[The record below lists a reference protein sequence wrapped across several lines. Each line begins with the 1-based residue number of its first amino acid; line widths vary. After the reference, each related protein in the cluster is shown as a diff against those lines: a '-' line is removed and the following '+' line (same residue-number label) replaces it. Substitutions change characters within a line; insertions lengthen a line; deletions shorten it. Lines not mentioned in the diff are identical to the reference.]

1 MEDDDVKLEEE
12 INIELSRI
20 SVTSLEVDDLNTDLS
35 AEAWSDGETTSD
47 ELPESVLYCLNVVK
61 NRSQNA
67 ENLILQDLEDEE
79 TTSDI
84 YRVVSSQASEYLAE
98 LASEYNED
106 PDALKK
112 RILSEIENEE
122 LQTRATSD
130 SDSQPINEDITCRVV
145 ADERSVTDNGD
156 MTISFTY
163 HEVEERCRQE
173 FELWEERQKELEDQ
187 KRKQLKAER
196 ELEEKQNEEEKKR
209 RQLYLEEFEA
219 ERMKLEMLHKQQ
231 QAMMEDELLKE
242 KEVWREKFRQH
253 EELIKRLQLQIEE
266 EKRTFEEQKAKERQH
281 LAEQWNKAAV
291 KIQARFRA
299 FIVYRKYA
307 PILKEWKAEIKR
319 KKELQ
324 QKMEREKREKEEK
337 MRRRMQERK
346 QKEEELRKRQEEI
359 ERQAHMEQ
367 VRRREEYEKKKESL
381 MLEREKSLQLEGP
394 RGQQGAK
401 QKEKIAINA
410 VAENRDKDTQIT
422 KEEKE
427 RENIK
432 DQREQEKEQKKQIL
446 EIREEEEKQ
455 EEKHVG
461 KIQEANNSEN
471 TKDGKQTSPNSE
483 KKEESHDKSNE
494 NEDGYV
500 MTHTGKS
507 SLQTMDLDKNTNT
520 NILDREA
527 VVLVANDAI
536 SNKENSKHNSQWN
549 LEAQPDNRNSEH
561 KVQSCKFETIKTAEV
576 VMKKIQEEVAEDW
589 DKSETVIKYF
599 ERPLTLPDN
608 VEKKRLTWMTMC
620 KPWSKIYRENQ
631 RKKVVKRSRPR
642 KPSDSKMP
650 PLSVEMIIQCGP
662 WNALQQVT
670 TLTLQDLPGCSLSTL
685 SECSS
690 LQLLTLRRCGLT
702 ALEGLSNC
710 KGLKYID
717 VEENNI
723 QTINCENLENLCIL
737 ILNKNQLASLHG
749 LDGCSDL
756 RNLELSCN
764 KITRIGGLE
773 SLKYLQQLIVD
784 HNQLIST
791 KGLCDVP
798 TLMHIDCSF
807 NHLTQLEGI
816 ENCGLLQILK
826 LQGNNLSE
834 LPTLENHVLLRE
846 LYLDDNSIST
856 METFSLYWLPL
867 LQILSLSQNSLT
879 QLAPLFS
886 CVSLEKLNISN
897 NCLSDLE
904 SVIIWFSGCQK
915 LSELSL
921 NGNPVLQEKN
931 WRSSLLK
938 ILPILQLL
946 NGENLNS
953 PEKLST
959 ERIKESEP
967 GSFLKFCQAQIEEID
982 LIKKKTIEQ
991 GNASSLD
998 AAQSQCWYFKELMKL
1013 SNEHRYA
1020 HEYGDLNIADRDEP
1034 EAQQDHL
1041 KQTATDRL
1049 QQNNLFIAGAKENK
1063 QGLLN
1068 PSERWITTGHI
1079 QPMCINSSVPVPQKK
1094 SNQEHKIKKKSTEC
1108 YISHKGESKDNSKI
1122 STPTTRNTL
1131 RETVIAS
1138 NEGENLQHV
1147 EYSVENLAATLIQSC
1162 WRGYIIRRD
1171 IHFCARLHT
1180 AASEIQC
1187 AWRKYLARRNAVC
1200 CKKES
1205 HELTDAIEQKHKAA
1219 ALIQAFW
1226 KGFLLRKKLA
1236 SALAAVK
1243 SDEVEDDYEEVNV
1256 DDFTFDEAALER
1268 EWLALDSTRFP
1279 SKTLLLTN
1287 QLHWPKYARPF
1298 SSDHNSFN
1306 LPWPPHEAWQ
1316 CDERPHSLSSENTPF
1331 STRFEKR
1338 AMSRLSD
1345 LQPKKKLSFKSEKEE
1360 KISEEWGF
1368 KDTAT
1373 AQLMLKR
1380 AHKMK
1385 SKKSSTKN
1393 LDPAVRLALFRNNE
1407 NKHPPVK
1414 PPRKRQP
1421 AKETA
1426 SSYFEGREEDFV
1438 HLDTTSAEKL
1448 QRSKELT
1455 YQWLHTQVGDY
1466 EATDLRNVK
1475 CNRFLPDLDP
1485 DILNGGRVQLVASPV
1500 SREDTDLDLIS
1511 MISGSALTQNREK
1524 NNQPHRHSAGSSTK
1538 DISASERTH
1547 LGPFRKERISFR
1559 DHPVRLSGGW
1569 GSGKKKAKSLMN

>member
-1 MEDDDVKLEEE
+1 MEDDDDDDVKLEEE
-12 INIELSRI
+12 INIELNRI
-20 SVTSLEVDDLNTDLS
+20 SVTSLEADDLNTDLS

-47 ELPESVLYCLNVVK
+47 ELPESVLYCLNFVK

-67 ENLILQDLEDEE
+67 ENFILQDLEDEK
-79 TTSDI
+79 TTSDL
-84 YRVVSSQASEYLAE
+84 YRVISSPASEYLAE

-122 LQTRATSD
+122 LQTSATSD
-130 SDSQPINEDITCRVV
+130 SNSQPINEDITCSVV
-145 ADERSVTDNGD
+145 ADVHSVTDNGG

-187 KRKQLKAER
+187 KRKKLKAER
-196 ELEEKQNEEEKKR
+196 EIEEKQNEEEKKR

-219 ERMKLEMLHKQQ
+219 ERMKLEVLHKQQ

-266 EKRTFEEQKAKERQH
+266 EKRAFEEQKAKERQH
-281 LAEQWNKAAV
+281 LAEQWNTAAV

-324 QKMEREKREKEEK
+324 QKMEREKREK
-337 MRRRMQERK
+337 MRRWMQEKK
-346 QKEEELRKRQEEI
+346 QKEEEVRKRQEEI
-359 ERQAHMEQ
+359 ERQAHVEQ
-367 VRRREEYEKKKESL
+367 VRRREEYEKKKVIL
-381 MLEREKSLQLEGP
+381 RLEREKNLQLEGP
-394 RGQQGAK
+394 REQQGAK

-410 VAENRDKDTQIT
+410 VAENRDKDTKNT
-422 KEEKE
+422 KKEKE

-432 DQREQEKEQKKQIL
+432 DIREQEKEQKKQIL
-446 EIREEEEKQ
+446 EIKEEEEKP
-455 EEKHVG
+455 EKKHVVG
-461 KIQEANNSEN
+461 KVQEANNSEN
-471 TKDGKQTSPNSE
+471 PKDRKQTPPNSE
-483 KKEESHDKSNE
+483 EKEESCEKNNE

-507 SLQTMDLDKNTNT
+507 SLLTIELDKNTNM
-520 NILDREA
+520 LDREA
-527 VVLVANDAI
+527 IVLVANDAI
-536 SNKENSKHNSQWN
+536 ANKKNSMHNSQWN
-549 LEAQPDNRNSEH
+549 LEAQPDNWNSEH
-561 KVQSCKFETIKTAEV
+561 KMQSCKFETIKTAEV
-576 VMKKIQEEVAEDW
+576 VMKEIQEEVAEYW
-589 DKSETVIKYF
+589 DKSESVIKYF
-599 ERPLTLPDN
+599 ERPLTLPDD
-608 VEKKRLTWMTMC
+608 VEKKRLTWMTTC

-631 RKKVVKRSRPR
+631 RKKVIKRSRPR
-642 KPSDSKMP
+642 KTSASKMP
-650 PLSVEMIIQCGP
+650 PLSIEMIIQSDP
-662 WNALQQVT
+662 WKALQQVT
-670 TLTLQDLPGCSLSTL
+670 TLILQDLSGCSLSTL
-685 SECSS
+685 SECSN

-723 QTINCENLENLCIL
+723 QTISCENLENLCIL
-737 ILNKNQLASLHG
+737 ILNKNQLASLQG

-756 RNLELSCN
+756 RKLELSCN

-773 SLKYLQQLIVD
+773 SLKNLQQLIVD

-791 KGLCDVP
+791 KGLCDLP
-798 TLMHIDCSF
+798 TLMHVDCSF

-856 METFSLYWLPL
+856 METFSFYWLPL

-886 CVSLEKLNISN
+886 CISLEKLNISN

-904 SVIIWFSGCQK
+904 SVLTWFSGCHK
-915 LSELSL
+915 LTELSL
-921 NGNPVLQEKN
+921 SGNPVLQEKN
-931 WRSSLLK
+931 WRCSLLK
-938 ILPILQLL
+938 ILPSLQFL

-953 PEKLST
+953 LAKLST
-959 ERIKESEP
+959 ERIKESKP

-982 LIKKKTIEQ
+982 LIKKKTTEQ
-991 GNASSLD
+991 GNASSLN

-1013 SNEHRYA
+1013 SNEHRCA

-1049 QQNNLFIAGAKENK
+1049 QQNNLFITGAKENK

-1079 QPMCINSSVPVPQKK
+1079 RPMFINSSIPVPQKK
-1094 SNQEHKIKKKSTEC
+1094 SNQEYKIKKKSTEC
-1108 YISHKGESKDNSKI
+1108 CISHKGEHKDNSKI
-1122 STPTTRNTL
+1122 STPTTRNAF

-1138 NEGENLQHV
+1138 NEGENLQYV
-1147 EYSVENLAATLIQSC
+1147 ENSVENLAATLIQSY

-1171 IHFCARLHT
+1171 INFCARLHT
-1180 AASEIQC
+1180 AATEIQC
-1187 AWRKYLARRNAVC
+1187 AWRKYRARSNCVF
-1200 CKKES
+1200 CKKENNQ
-1205 HELTDAIEQKHKAA
+1205 LTDAIEQKHKAA

-1256 DDFTFDEAALER
+1256 DDFTFDE
-1268 EWLALDSTRFP
+1268 
-1279 SKTLLLTN
+1279 
-1287 QLHWPKYARPF
+1287 YARPL

-1316 CDERPHSLSSENTPF
+1316 CDERPHSLSSENTQL
-1331 STRFEKR
+1331 STRSGQR
-1338 AMSRLSD
+1338 AMSHLSD
-1345 LQPKKKLSFKSEKEE
+1345 LQPKKKLFFKSEKEE

-1368 KDTAT
+1368 KDIAT

-1385 SKKSSTKN
+1385 SKKSSHKN

-1426 SSYFEGREEDFV
+1426 SSYFEGREEDIV

-1448 QRSKELT
+1448 QRSKELA

-1466 EATDLRNVK
+1466 EATSLSNVK

-1524 NNQPHRHSAGSSTK
+1524 NNQPHRHSARSSTK
-1538 DISASERTH
+1538 DISDSEM
-1547 LGPFRKERISFR
+1547 GPFRKERISFR
-1559 DHPVRLSGGW
+1559 DHPVQLSGGW
-1569 GSGKKKAKSLMN
+1569 GSGKKKAKPLKN

>member
-106 PDALKK
+106 PDTLKK

-130 SDSQPINEDITCRVV
+130 SNSQPISEDITCRVV
-145 ADERSVTDNGD
+145 ADERSVTGNGD

-196 ELEEKQNEEEKKR
+196 EIKEKQSEEEKKR

-266 EKRTFEEQKAKERQH
+266 EKRAFEEQKAKERQH

-299 FIVYRKYA
+299 FIIYRKYA

-367 VRRREEYEKKKESL
+367 VKRREEYEKKKVSL
-381 MLEREKSLQLEGP
+381 RLEREKSLQLEGP

-410 VAENRDKDTQIT
+410 VAENRDKDMKIT

-432 DQREQEKEQKKQIL
+432 DLREQEKEQKKPIL

-455 EEKHVG
+455 EEKDVG

-471 TKDGKQTSPNSE
+471 TKDRKQTPPSSE

-507 SLQTMDLDKNTNT
+507 SLQTMDLDKNTNR

-527 VVLVANDAI
+527 IVLVANDTI

-589 DKSETVIKYF
+589 DKSESGIRYF
-599 ERPLTLPDN
+599 ERPLMLPDN

-650 PLSVEMIIQCGP
+650 PLSVEIIIQCGP

-737 ILNKNQLASLHG
+737 ILNKNQLASIHG

-773 SLKYLQQLIVD
+773 SLKNLQQLIVD

-798 TLMHIDCSF
+798 TLIHIDCSF

-856 METFSLYWLPL
+856 IETFSFYWLPL

-879 QLAPLFS
+879 QLVPLFS
-886 CVSLEKLNISN
+886 YVSLEKLNISN

-931 WRSSLLK
+931 WR
-938 ILPILQLL
+938 
-946 NGENLNS
+946 
-953 PEKLST
+953 
-959 ERIKESEP
+959 
-967 GSFLKFCQAQIEEID
+967 
-982 LIKKKTIEQ
+982 
-991 GNASSLD
+991 NASSLD

-1041 KQTATDRL
+1041 KQTATDSL

-1094 SNQEHKIKKKSTEC
+1094 SNQEHKIKKKSIEC

-1122 STPTTRNTL
+1122 STPTTRNTF
-1131 RETVIAS
+1131 RETIIAS
-1138 NEGENLQHV
+1138 NEGENLQHA
-1147 EYSVENLAATLIQSC
+1147 EYSVENLAATLIQSY

-1171 IHFCARLHT
+1171 INFCARLHT

-1205 HELTDAIEQKHKAA
+1205 NELTVAIEQKHKAA

-1236 SALAAVK
+1236 SALAAIK

-1287 QLHWPKYARPF
+1287 QLHWPKYARPL

-1306 LPWPPHEAWQ
+1306 LTWPPHEAWQ

-1331 STRFEKR
+1331 STRLEKR

-1345 LQPKKKLSFKSEKEE
+1345 LQPKKKFSFKSEKEE

-1368 KDTAT
+1368 KDIAT

-1414 PPRKRQP
+1414 PSRKRQP

-1455 YQWLHTQVGDY
+1455 YRWLHTQVGDC
-1466 EATDLRNVK
+1466 EATGLRNIK

-1524 NNQPHRHSAGSSTK
+1524 NNQPRRNSAGCSTK

-1547 LGPFRKERISFR
+1547 VGPFRKERISFR
-1559 DHPVRLSGGW
+1559 DHPVQLSGGW
-1569 GSGKKKAKSLMN
+1569 GSGKKKAKSLKN

>member
-1 MEDDDVKLEEE
+1 RFKSLAY
-12 INIELSRI
+12 LYFI
-20 SVTSLEVDDLNTDLS
+20 SVTKTPH
-35 AEAWSDGETTSD
+35 

-61 NRSQNA
+61 NRSQNLHPISFHHV
-67 ENLILQDLEDEE
+67 NVFGFIQ
-79 TTSDI
+79 
-84 YRVVSSQASEYLAE
+84 
-98 LASEYNED
+98 
-106 PDALKK
+106 
-112 RILSEIENEE
+112 ILSEIENEE
-122 LQTRATSD
+122 LQSRATSD
-130 SDSQPINEDITCRVV
+130 SNSQPINEDITCRVV
-145 ADERSVTDNGD
+145 ADD
-156 MTISFTY
+156 FTY

-187 KRKQLKAER
+187 KRKKLKAER
-196 ELEEKQNEEEKKR
+196 EIEEKQNEEEKKR

-266 EKRTFEEQKAKERQH
+266 EKRAFEEQKAKEREH

-307 PILKEWKAEIKR
+307 PILKEWKVEIKR

-346 QKEEELRKRQEEI
+346 LKEEESRKRQEEI

-367 VRRREEYEKKKESL
+367 VRRREEYEKKKENL
-381 MLEREKSLQLEGP
+381 RLEREKSLQLEGP

-410 VAENRDKDTQIT
+410 VAENRDKDTKIT
-422 KEEKE
+422 KEERE

-432 DQREQEKEQKKQIL
+432 DLREQEKEQKKQIL

-471 TKDGKQTSPNSE
+471 TKDRKQTPPSSE

-500 MTHTGKS
+500 MTLTGKS

-527 VVLVANDAI
+527 IVLVANDAI
-536 SNKENSKHNSQWN
+536 SNKENSMHNSQWN
-549 LEAQPDNRNSEH
+549 LEAQPNNRNSVH
-561 KVQSCKFETIKTAEV
+561 KVQSCKFETVKTAEV
-576 VMKKIQEEVAEDW
+576 VMKKIQEEVA
-589 DKSETVIKYF
+589 DKSESVIKYF

-642 KPSDSKMP
+642 KTSDSKMP

-670 TLTLQDLPGCSLSTL
+670 TLTRQDLPGCSLSTL

-749 LDGCSDL
+749 LDGCNDL

-764 KITRIGGLE
+764 KVTRIGKKILKMMHFIHLTSVLCPAVGTGSCWKVEKLKYEFSFSGGLE
-773 SLKYLQQLIVD
+773 SLKNLQQLIVD

-856 METFSLYWLPL
+856 METFSFYWLPL

-931 WRSSLLK
+931 WRCSLLK
-938 ILPILQLL
+938 ILPSLQFL
-946 NGENLNS
+946 NAENLNS
-953 PEKLST
+953 PAKLST
-959 ERIKESEP
+959 ERIKESKP
-967 GSFLKFCQAQIEEID
+967 GSFLKFCQAQIEEIN
-982 LIKKKTIEQ
+982 LNFIV
-991 GNASSLD
+991 NASSLD

-1068 PSERWITTGHI
+1068 PSERWITTSHI
-1079 QPMCINSSVPVPQKK
+1079 QPMFINSSVPVPQKK

-1108 YISHKGESKDNSKI
+1108 CISHKGESKDNRKI

-1147 EYSVENLAATLIQSC
+1147 ENSVENLAATLIQSY
-1162 WRGYIIRRD
+1162 WRGYIIHRD
-1171 IHFCARLHT
+1171 IHFCARLHM
-1180 AASEIQC
+1180 AATEIQC
-1187 AWRKYLARRNAVC
+1187 AWRKYLARRNAVY

-1205 HELTDAIEQKHKAA
+1205 NELTDAIEQKHKAA

-1287 QLHWPKYARPF
+1287 QLHWPK
-1298 SSDHNSFN
+1298 DI
-1306 LPWPPHEAWQ
+1306 
-1316 CDERPHSLSSENTPF
+1316 
-1331 STRFEKR
+1331 
-1338 AMSRLSD
+1338 
-1345 LQPKKKLSFKSEKEE
+1345 
-1360 KISEEWGF
+1360 KISPSLRGF
-1368 KDTAT
+1368 KDIAT

-1385 SKKSSTKN
+1385 SKKSSNKN
-1393 LDPAVRLALFRNNE
+1393 LGKSTWKMRISF
-1407 NKHPPVK
+1407 
-1414 PPRKRQP
+1414 
-1421 AKETA
+1421 
-1426 SSYFEGREEDFV
+1426 SSPGREEDFV
-1438 HLDTTSAEKL
+1438 HLDTSSAEKL

-1466 EATDLRNVK
+1466 EATGLRNVK

-1524 NNQPHRHSAGSSTK
+1524 NNQPHRHSAGSSSK
-1538 DISASERTH
+1538 
-1547 LGPFRKERISFR
+1547 LWF
-1559 DHPVRLSGGW
+1559 LSIFTL
-1569 GSGKKKAKSLMN
+1569 K

>member
-106 PDALKK
+106 PDTLKK

-130 SDSQPINEDITCRVV
+130 SNSQRISEDITCRVV

-187 KRKQLKAER
+187 KRKQLKSER
-196 ELEEKQNEEEKKR
+196 EIKEKQSEEEKKR

-266 EKRTFEEQKAKERQH
+266 EKRAFEEQKAKERQH

-299 FIVYRKYA
+299 FIISRKYA

-367 VRRREEYEKKKESL
+367 VRRREEYEKKKVSL
-381 MLEREKSLQLEGP
+381 RLEREKSLQLEGP

-410 VAENRDKDTQIT
+410 VAENRDKDMKIT

-432 DQREQEKEQKKQIL
+432 DLREQEKEQKKPIL

-455 EEKHVG
+455 EEKDVG

-471 TKDGKQTSPNSE
+471 TKDRKQTPPSSE

-494 NEDGYV
+494 NEDEYV

-507 SLQTMDLDKNTNT
+507 SLQTMDLDKNTNR

-527 VVLVANDAI
+527 IVLVANDTI

-589 DKSETVIKYF
+589 DKSESGIRYF
-599 ERPLTLPDN
+599 ERPLMLPDN

-620 KPWSKIYRENQ
+620 KPWSKMYRENQ

-690 LQLLTLRRCGLT
+690 LQLLTLRRCELT

-737 ILNKNQLASLHG
+737 ILNKNQLASIHG

-773 SLKYLQQLIVD
+773 SLKNLQQLIVD

-798 TLMHIDCSF
+798 TLIYIDCSF

-856 METFSLYWLPL
+856 IETFSFYWLPL

-886 CVSLEKLNISN
+886 YVSLEKLNISN

-931 WRSSLLK
+931 WR
-938 ILPILQLL
+938 
-946 NGENLNS
+946 
-953 PEKLST
+953 
-959 ERIKESEP
+959 
-967 GSFLKFCQAQIEEID
+967 
-982 LIKKKTIEQ
+982 
-991 GNASSLD
+991 NASSLD

-1041 KQTATDRL
+1041 KQTATDSL

-1079 QPMCINSSVPVPQKK
+1079 QPMCINSSIPVPQKK
-1094 SNQEHKIKKKSTEC
+1094 SNQEHKIKKKSIEC

-1122 STPTTRNTL
+1122 STPTTRNTF
-1131 RETVIAS
+1131 RETIIAS

-1147 EYSVENLAATLIQSC
+1147 EYSVENLAATLIQSY

-1171 IHFCARLHT
+1171 INFCARLHM

-1205 HELTDAIEQKHKAA
+1205 SELTDAIEQKHKAA

-1236 SALAAVK
+1236 SALAAIK

-1256 DDFTFDEAALER
+1256 DNFTFDEAALER

-1287 QLHWPKYARPF
+1287 QLHWPKYARPL

-1306 LPWPPHEAWQ
+1306 LTWPPHEAWQ

-1331 STRFEKR
+1331 STRLEKR

-1345 LQPKKKLSFKSEKEE
+1345 LQPKKKFSFKSEKEE

-1368 KDTAT
+1368 KDIAT

-1414 PPRKRQP
+1414 PSRKRQP

-1448 QRSKELT
+1448 QRSKELK
-1455 YQWLHTQVGDY
+1455 YQWLHTQVGDC
-1466 EATDLRNVK
+1466 EATGLRNIK

-1524 NNQPHRHSAGSSTK
+1524 NNQPRRNSAGSSTK

-1547 LGPFRKERISFR
+1547 VGPFRKERISFR
-1559 DHPVRLSGGW
+1559 DHPVQLSGGW
-1569 GSGKKKAKSLMN
+1569 GSGKKMAKSLKN

>member
-1 MEDDDVKLEEE
+1 MYSILFFLFAVTILLWKAMEDDDVKLEEE

-35 AEAWSDGETTSD
+35 TSD

-79 TTSDI
+79 TTSK
-84 YRVVSSQASEYLAE
+84 L
-98 LASEYNED
+98 
-106 PDALKK
+106 
-112 RILSEIENEE
+112 
-122 LQTRATSD
+122 RATSD
-130 SDSQPINEDITCRVV
+130 N
-145 ADERSVTDNGD
+145 NGD
-156 MTISFTY
+156 MAISFTY

-187 KRKQLKAER
+187 KRKKLKAER
-196 ELEEKQNEEEKKR
+196 EIEEKQNEEEKKR

-219 ERMKLEMLHKQQ
+219 ERMKLEMFHKQQ

-266 EKRTFEEQKAKERQH
+266 EKRAFEEQKAKEREH

-307 PILKEWKAEIKR
+307 PILKEWK
-319 KKELQ
+319 
-324 QKMEREKREKEEK
+324 EEK

-346 QKEEELRKRQEEI
+346 QKEEESRKRQEEI

-367 VRRREEYEKKKESL
+367 VRRREEYEKKKENL
-381 MLEREKSLQLEGP
+381 RLEREKSLQLEGP

-401 QKEKIAINA
+401 RKEKIAINA
-410 VAENRDKDTQIT
+410 VAENRDKDTKIT
-422 KEEKE
+422 KEERE

-432 DQREQEKEQKKQIL
+432 GLREQEKEQKKQIL

-455 EEKHVG
+455 EEKH
-461 KIQEANNSEN
+461 ICLLYLSNNSEN
-471 TKDGKQTSPNSE
+471 TKDRKQTPPSSE
-483 KKEESHDKSNE
+483 KKEESHDKSKE

-507 SLQTMDLDKNTNT
+507 SLQTK
-520 NILDREA
+520 DREA
-527 VVLVANDAI
+527 IVLVANDAI
-536 SNKENSKHNSQWN
+536 SNKENSMHNSQWN
-549 LEAQPDNRNSEH
+549 LEVQPDNRN
-561 KVQSCKFETIKTAEV
+561 IKTAEV

-589 DKSETVIKYF
+589 DKSESVIKYF

-642 KPSDSKMP
+642 KTSESKMP

-749 LDGCSDL
+749 LDGCRDL

-764 KITRIGGLE
+764 KVTRIGGLE
-773 SLKYLQQLIVD
+773 SLKNLQQLIVD

-856 METFSLYWLPL
+856 METFSFYWLPL
-867 LQILSLSQNSLT
+867 LHILSLSQNSLT

-904 SVIIWFSGCQK
+904 SVIIWFSGCEK

-931 WRSSLLK
+931 WRCSLLK
-938 ILPILQLL
+938 ILPSLQFL

-953 PEKLST
+953 PAKLST
-959 ERIKESEP
+959 ERIKESKP
-967 GSFLKFCQAQIEEID
+967 GSFLKFCQAQIEEIN

-991 GNASSLD
+991 GNASFLD

-1068 PSERWITTGHI
+1068 PSERWITTSHI
-1079 QPMCINSSVPVPQKK
+1079 QPMFINSSVPVPQKK
-1094 SNQEHKIKKKSTEC
+1094 VIKKRLYSYC
-1108 YISHKGESKDNSKI
+1108 RAFSCI
-1122 STPTTRNTL
+1122 
-1131 RETVIAS
+1131 
-1138 NEGENLQHV
+1138 NLSFFGVH
-1147 EYSVENLAATLIQSC
+1147 SLAATLIQSY
-1162 WRGYIIRRD
+1162 WRGYIIHRD
-1171 IHFCARLHT
+1171 IHFCARLHM
-1180 AASEIQC
+1180 AATEIQC
-1187 AWRKYLARRNAVC
+1187 AWRKYLARRNAVYC
-1200 CKKES
+1200 TKES
-1205 HELTDAIEQKHKAA
+1205 NELTDAIEQKHKAA

-1287 QLHWPKYARPF
+1287 QLHWPKVTCHGNFLVF
-1298 SSDHNSFN
+1298 SLCSF
-1306 LPWPPHEAWQ
+1306 LE
-1316 CDERPHSLSSENTPF
+1316 DI
-1331 STRFEKR
+1331 
-1338 AMSRLSD
+1338 
-1345 LQPKKKLSFKSEKEE
+1345 
-1360 KISEEWGF
+1360 KISPSLRGF
-1368 KDTAT
+1368 KDIAT

-1385 SKKSSTKN
+1385 SKKSSNKN
-1393 LDPAVRLALFRNNE
+1393 LGKSTVLLQYMLHKNMY
-1407 NKHPPVK
+1407 KML
-1414 PPRKRQP
+1414 
-1421 AKETA
+1421 ETWKMRISF
-1426 SSYFEGREEDFV
+1426 SSPGREEDFV

-1466 EATDLRNVK
+1466 EATSLRNVK

-1524 NNQPHRHSAGSSTK
+1524 NNQPHRHSAGSSSK
-1538 DISASERTH
+1538 
-1547 LGPFRKERISFR
+1547 LWF
-1559 DHPVRLSGGW
+1559 LSIFTL
-1569 GSGKKKAKSLMN
+1569 K

>member
-20 SVTSLEVDDLNTDLS
+20 SVTSLEADDLSTDIS

-47 ELPESVLYCLNVVK
+47 ELPESVLYCLNFVK

-84 YRVVSSQASEYLAE
+84 YRVISSQASEYLVE

-106 PDALKK
+106 PDALKE

-122 LQTRATSD
+122 LQTSATLD
-130 SDSQPINEDITCRVV
+130 SNSQPINKDTTCSVV
-145 ADERSVTDNGD
+145 ADERSVTDNDD

-187 KRKQLKAER
+187 KRKKLKAER
-196 ELEEKQNEEEKKR
+196 EIEEKQNEEEKKR

-219 ERMKLEMLHKQQ
+219 ERMKLEVLHKEQ

-266 EKRTFEEQKAKERQH
+266 EKRAFEEQKAKERQH
-281 LAEQWNKAAV
+281 LAEQWNTAAV
-291 KIQARFRA
+291 KIQAKFRA

-324 QKMEREKREKEEK
+324 QKMEREKEEK
-337 MRRRMQERK
+337 MRKRMQERK
-346 QKEEELRKRQEEI
+346 QKEEESRKRQEET
-359 ERQAHMEQ
+359 ERQAHLEQ
-367 VRRREEYEKKKESL
+367 VRRHEEYEKKKESL
-381 MLEREKSLQLEGP
+381 RLEREKSLQLEGP

-410 VAENRDKDTQIT
+410 VAENRDKDTKNT

-432 DQREQEKEQKKQIL
+432 DLREQEKEQKKQIL
-446 EIREEEEKQ
+446 EIKEEEEEQ

-461 KIQEANNSEN
+461 EIQEANNSEN
-471 TKDGKQTSPNSE
+471 PKDRKQTPPNSE
-483 KKEESHDKSNE
+483 KKEESHEKSNE

-507 SLQTMDLDKNTNT
+507 SLQTIDVDKNANT
-520 NILDREA
+520 NMLDREA
-527 VVLVANDAI
+527 IVLIANDAI
-536 SNKENSKHNSQWN
+536 ANKENSMHNS
-549 LEAQPDNRNSEH
+549 QPDNRNSEH

-576 VMKKIQEEVAEDW
+576 VMKEIQEEVAEDW
-589 DKSETVIKYF
+589 DKSESVIKYF
-599 ERPLTLPDN
+599 ERPLTLPDD
-608 VEKKRLTWMTMC
+608 VEKKRLTWMTTC

-631 RKKVVKRSRPR
+631 RKKVARSRPR
-642 KPSDSKMP
+642 KTSASKMP
-650 PLSVEMIIQCGP
+650 PLSIEMITQCGP

-702 ALEGLSNC
+702 ALEGLSNS

-773 SLKYLQQLIVD
+773 SLKNLQQLIVD

-791 KGLCDVP
+791 KGLCDAP
-798 TLMHIDCSF
+798 TLMYIDCSF

-846 LYLDDNSIST
+846 LYLDDNSISA
-856 METFSLYWLPL
+856 METFSFYWLPL
-867 LQILSLSQNSLT
+867 LQTFSLSQNSLT

-904 SVIIWFSGCQK
+904 SVITWFNGCHK

-921 NGNPVLQEKN
+921 SGNPVLQEKN
-931 WRSSLLK
+931 WRCSLLK
-938 ILPILQLL
+938 ILPSLQFL

-953 PEKLST
+953 PAKLST
-959 ERIKESEP
+959 ERIKESKP
-967 GSFLKFCQAQIEEID
+967 GSFFKFCQDQIEEIN
-982 LIKKKTIEQ
+982 LIKKKTTEQ

-1041 KQTATDRL
+1041 KQTDTDRL
-1049 QQNNLFIAGAKENK
+1049 QKNNLFIAGAKENK

-1079 QPMCINSSVPVPQKK
+1079 QPMFINSSKPVPQKK

-1108 YISHKGESKDNSKI
+1108 CISHKGESKDNIKI
-1122 STPTTRNTL
+1122 STPTTKNTF

-1147 EYSVENLAATLIQSC
+1147 ENSVENLAATLIQSY

-1171 IHFCARLHT
+1171 THFCARLHM
-1180 AASEIQC
+1180 AATEIQC
-1187 AWRKYLARRNAVC
+1187 AWRKYRARRNAVY

-1205 HELTDAIEQKHKAA
+1205 NQLTDAIEQKHKAA

-1279 SKTLLLTN
+1279 SKTLLFTN
-1287 QLHWPKYARPF
+1287 QLHWPKYGRPL
-1298 SSDHNSFN
+1298 SSDHKSFN

-1316 CDERPHSLSSENTPF
+1316 CDERPHSLSSENTQL
-1331 STRFEKR
+1331 STRSEKR
-1338 AMSRLSD
+1338 AMSRVSD
-1345 LQPKKKLSFKSEKEE
+1345 LKPKNKLSLKLEKEE

-1368 KDTAT
+1368 KDIAT

-1385 SKKSSTKN
+1385 SKKSSNKN

-1426 SSYFEGREEDFV
+1426 SNYFEGRKEDFV

-1448 QRSKELT
+1448 QRSKEFT

-1466 EATDLRNVK
+1466 EATSSRNVK

-1511 MISGSALTQNREK
+1511 MTSGSALTQNREK

-1547 LGPFRKERISFR
+1547 LRPFRKERISFR
-1559 DHPVRLSGGW
+1559 DHPVQLSGGW
-1569 GSGKKKAKSLMN
+1569 GSGKKKAKTLKN

>member
-61 NRSQNA
+61 NRGQNA

-130 SDSQPINEDITCRVV
+130 SNSQPISEDITCRVV

-156 MTISFTY
+156 MTISFTH
-163 HEVEERCRQE
+163 HEVEERYRQE

-196 ELEEKQNEEEKKR
+196 EIKEKQSEEEKKR

-242 KEVWREKFRQH
+242 KEVWRENFRQH

-266 EKRTFEEQKAKERQH
+266 EKRAFEEQKAKERQH

-307 PILKEWKAEIKR
+307 PILKEWKAEIKT

-367 VRRREEYEKKKESL
+367 MRRREEYEKKKVSL
-381 MLEREKSLQLEGP
+381 RLEREKSLQLEGP
-394 RGQQGAK
+394 RGQQGTK

-410 VAENRDKDTQIT
+410 VAENRDKDTKIT

-432 DQREQEKEQKKQIL
+432 DLREQEKEQKKPIL
-446 EIREEEEKQ
+446 EIKEEEEKQ
-455 EEKHVG
+455 EEKDVG
-461 KIQEANNSEN
+461 KIQETNNSEN
-471 TKDGKQTSPNSE
+471 TKDRKQTPPSSE

-507 SLQTMDLDKNTNT
+507 SLQTMDLDKNTNM

-527 VVLVANDAI
+527 IVLVANDTI

-549 LEAQPDNRNSEH
+549 FEAQPDNRNSEH

-589 DKSETVIKYF
+589 DKSESVIKYS

-631 RKKVVKRSRPR
+631 RKKVVKRSKPR
-642 KPSDSKMP
+642 KPSDNKMP

-773 SLKYLQQLIVD
+773 SLKNLQQLIVD

-856 METFSLYWLPL
+856 METFSFYWLPL

-921 NGNPVLQEKN
+921 NGNPVLEEKN
-931 WRSSLLK
+931 WR
-938 ILPILQLL
+938 
-946 NGENLNS
+946 
-953 PEKLST
+953 
-959 ERIKESEP
+959 
-967 GSFLKFCQAQIEEID
+967 
-982 LIKKKTIEQ
+982 
-991 GNASSLD
+991 NASSLV

-1041 KQTATDRL
+1041 KQTATDSL
-1049 QQNNLFIAGAKENK
+1049 QQNNLFIAGAKKNK

-1068 PSERWITTGHI
+1068 PSERWITTGHV

-1122 STPTTRNTL
+1122 STPTTRNTF
-1131 RETVIAS
+1131 RETVIVS

-1147 EYSVENLAATLIQSC
+1147 EDSVENLAATLIQSY
-1162 WRGYIIRRD
+1162 WQGYIIHRD
-1171 IHFCARLHT
+1171 INFCARLHM

-1205 HELTDAIEQKHKAA
+1205 NELTDAIEQKHKAA

-1256 DDFTFDEAALER
+1256 DDFTYDEAALER

-1287 QLHWPKYARPF
+1287 QLHRPKYARPLT
-1298 SSDHNSFN
+1298 SDHNSFN
-1306 LPWPPHEAWQ
+1306 LTWPPHEAWQ

-1331 STRFEKR
+1331 STRLEKR
-1338 AMSRLSD
+1338 AMSHLSD

-1368 KDTAT
+1368 KDIAT

-1455 YQWLHTQVGDY
+1455 YQWLHTQVEDC
-1466 EATDLRNVK
+1466 EATGLRNIK
-1475 CNRFLPDLDP
+1475 CNRFLPVLDP

-1524 NNQPHRHSAGSSTK
+1524 NNQPHRNSAGSSTK

-1547 LGPFRKERISFR
+1547 LGPFRKERMSFR
-1559 DHPVRLSGGW
+1559 DHPVQLSGGW
-1569 GSGKKKAKSLMN
+1569 GSGKKKAKSLKN

>member
-1 MEDDDVKLEEE
+1 MRSHQSVLVSRAQ
-12 INIELSRI
+12 NRI
-20 SVTSLEVDDLNTDLS
+20 SNLRGS
-35 AEAWSDGETTSD
+35 TSD
-47 ELPESVLYCLNVVK
+47 ELPESVLYCLNFVR

-79 TTSDI
+79 TTI
-84 YRVVSSQASEYLAE
+84 P
-98 LASEYNED
+98 D
-106 PDALKK
+106 PKS
-112 RILSEIENEE
+112 LSEMFCF
-122 LQTRATSD
+122 LFATLD
-130 SDSQPINEDITCRVV
+130 SNSQPINKDTTCSVV
-145 ADERSVTDNGD
+145 ADERSVTDNDD

-187 KRKQLKAER
+187 KRKKLKAER
-196 ELEEKQNEEEKKR
+196 EIEEKQNEEEKKR

-219 ERMKLEMLHKQQ
+219 ERMKLEVLHKQ

-266 EKRTFEEQKAKERQH
+266 EKRAFEEQKAKERQH
-281 LAEQWNKAAV
+281 LAEQRNTAAV
-291 KIQARFRA
+291 KIQAKFRA
-299 FIVYRKYA
+299 FIIYRKYA
-307 PILKEWKAEIKR
+307 PILKEWK
-319 KKELQ
+319 
-324 QKMEREKREKEEK
+324 EEK
-337 MRRRMQERK
+337 MRKRMQERK
-346 QKEEELRKRQEEI
+346 QKEEESRKRQEET

-367 VRRREEYEKKKESL
+367 VRRHEEYEKKKESL
-381 MLEREKSLQLEGP
+381 RLEREKSLQLEGP

-410 VAENRDKDTQIT
+410 VTENRDKDTKNT

-432 DQREQEKEQKKQIL
+432 DLREQEKEQKKQIL
-446 EIREEEEKQ
+446 EIKEEEEEQ

-461 KIQEANNSEN
+461 EIQEANNSEN
-471 TKDGKQTSPNSE
+471 PKDRKQTPPNSE
-483 KKEESHDKSNE
+483 KKEESHETSNE

-507 SLQTMDLDKNTNT
+507 SLQTIDVDKNTNM
-520 NILDREA
+520 LDREA
-527 VVLVANDAI
+527 IVLIANDAI
-536 SNKENSKHNSQWN
+536 ANKENSMHNS
-549 LEAQPDNRNSEH
+549 QPDNRNSEH
-561 KVQSCKFETIKTAEV
+561 KVQSCKFETIKTAEI
-576 VMKKIQEEVAEDW
+576 VMKEIQEEVAEDW
-589 DKSETVIKYF
+589 DKSESVIKYF
-599 ERPLTLPDN
+599 ERPLTLPDD
-608 VEKKRLTWMTMC
+608 VEKKRLTWMTTC

-631 RKKVVKRSRPR
+631 RKKVAKRSRPR
-642 KPSDSKMP
+642 KTSASKMP
-650 PLSVEMIIQCGP
+650 PLSIEMITQCGP

-702 ALEGLSNC
+702 ALEGLSNS

-737 ILNKNQLASLHG
+737 ILNKNQLASLRG

-773 SLKYLQQLIVD
+773 SLKNLQQLIVD

-791 KGLCDVP
+791 KGLCDAP
-798 TLMHIDCSF
+798 TLMYIDCSF

-856 METFSLYWLPL
+856 METFSFYWLPL
-867 LQILSLSQNSLT
+867 LQTFSLSQNSLT

-886 CVSLEKLNISN
+886 CISLEKLNISN

-904 SVIIWFSGCQK
+904 SVITWFNGCHK

-931 WRSSLLK
+931 WRCSLLK
-938 ILPILQLL
+938 ILPGLQFL

-953 PEKLST
+953 PAKLST
-959 ERIKESEP
+959 ERTKESKP
-967 GSFLKFCQAQIEEID
+967 GSFLKFCQDQIEEID
-982 LIKKKTIEQ
+982 LIKKKTTEQ

-1041 KQTATDRL
+1041 KQTDTDRL
-1049 QQNNLFIAGAKENK
+1049 QKNNLFIAGAKENK

-1079 QPMCINSSVPVPQKK
+1079 QPMFINSSKPVPQKK
-1094 SNQEHKIKKKSTEC
+1094 SNQDCIKLSF
-1108 YISHKGESKDNSKI
+1108 SGVDS
-1122 STPTTRNTL
+1122 
-1131 RETVIAS
+1131 
-1138 NEGENLQHV
+1138 
-1147 EYSVENLAATLIQSC
+1147 LAATLIQSY

-1171 IHFCARLHT
+1171 IHFCARLHM
-1180 AASEIQC
+1180 AATEIQC
-1187 AWRKYLARRNAVC
+1187 AWRKYRARRNAVY

-1205 HELTDAIEQKHKAA
+1205 NQLTDAIEQKHKAA

-1279 SKTLLLTN
+1279 SKTLLFTN
-1287 QLHWPKYARPF
+1287 QLHWPKVTCHGNFLVF
-1298 SSDHNSFN
+1298 SLCSF
-1306 LPWPPHEAWQ
+1306 LE
-1316 CDERPHSLSSENTPF
+1316 D
-1331 STRFEKR
+1331 
-1338 AMSRLSD
+1338 M
-1345 LQPKKKLSFKSEKEE
+1345 
-1360 KISEEWGF
+1360 GF
-1368 KDTAT
+1368 KDIAT

-1385 SKKSSTKN
+1385 SKKSSNKN
-1393 LDPAVRLALFRNNE
+1393 LGKSTVLLQYMLHKNMY
-1407 NKHPPVK
+1407 KMK
-1414 PPRKRQP
+1414 
-1421 AKETA
+1421 
-1426 SSYFEGREEDFV
+1426 EDFV
-1438 HLDTTSAEKL
+1438 HLDTTSTEKL

-1466 EATDLRNVK
+1466 EATSSRNVK

-1524 NNQPHRHSAGSSTK
+1524 NNQPHRHSAGSSSK
-1538 DISASERTH
+1538 
-1547 LGPFRKERISFR
+1547 FWF
-1559 DHPVRLSGGW
+1559 LSIFTL
-1569 GSGKKKAKSLMN
+1569 K

>member
-1 MEDDDVKLEEE
+1 MEDDDDVKLEEE

-20 SVTSLEVDDLNTDLS
+20 SVTSLEADDFNTDLS

-47 ELPESVLYCLNVVK
+47 ELPESVLYCLNFVK

-67 ENLILQDLEDEE
+67 ENFILQDLEDEK

-84 YRVVSSQASEYLAE
+84 YRVISSPASEYLVE

-122 LQTRATSD
+122 LQTSATSD
-130 SDSQPINEDITCRVV
+130 SNSQPINEDTTCSVV
-145 ADERSVTDNGD
+145 ADEHSVTDNCD

-187 KRKQLKAER
+187 KRKKLKAER
-196 ELEEKQNEEEKKR
+196 EIEEKQNEEEKKR

-219 ERMKLEMLHKQQ
+219 ERMKLEVLHKQ

-266 EKRTFEEQKAKERQH
+266 EKRAFEEQKAKERQH
-281 LAEQWNKAAV
+281 LAEQWNTAAV

-324 QKMEREKREKEEK
+324 QTMEREKREKEEK

-346 QKEEELRKRQEEI
+346 QKEEEVRKRQEEI

-367 VRRREEYEKKKESL
+367 MRRREEYEKKKVSL
-381 MLEREKSLQLEGP
+381 RLEREKSLQLEGP

-401 QKEKIAINA
+401 QKEKIAINT
-410 VAENRDKDTQIT
+410 ENRDKDTQNT
-422 KEEKE
+422 KKEKE

-432 DQREQEKEQKKQIL
+432 DLREQEKEQKKQIL
-446 EIREEEEKQ
+446 EIKEEEEKP
-455 EEKHVG
+455 EKKHVG
-461 KIQEANNSEN
+461 KIQEANNLEN
-471 TKDGKQTSPNSE
+471 PKDRKQTPPNSE
-483 KKEESHDKSNE
+483 KKEESREKSNE
-494 NEDGYV
+494 NEDGHV

-507 SLQTMDLDKNTNT
+507 CLQTIDLDKNTNT
-520 NILDREA
+520 NMLDREA
-527 VVLVANDAI
+527 IVLVANDAI
-536 SNKENSKHNSQWN
+536 ANKENSMHNSQWN
-549 LEAQPDNRNSEH
+549 LEAQPENRTSEH
-561 KVQSCKFETIKTAEV
+561 KMQSCKFETIKTAEV
-576 VMKKIQEEVAEDW
+576 VMKEIQEGVAEDW
-589 DKSETVIKYF
+589 DKSESVIKYF
-599 ERPLTLPDN
+599 ERPLTLLDD
-608 VEKKRLTWMTMC
+608 VEKKRLMWMTTC

-631 RKKVVKRSRPR
+631 RKKVIKRSRPR
-642 KPSDSKMP
+642 KTSASKMP
-650 PLSVEMIIQCGP
+650 PLSIEMIIQCGP
-662 WNALQQVT
+662 WKALQQVT
-670 TLTLQDLPGCSLSTL
+670 TLTLQDLSGCSLSTL
-685 SECSS
+685 SECSN

-723 QTINCENLENLCIL
+723 QTISCENLDNLCIL
-737 ILNKNQLASLHG
+737 ILNKNQLASLQG

-756 RNLELSCN
+756 RKLELSCN

-773 SLKYLQQLIVD
+773 SLKNLQQLIVD

-798 TLMHIDCSF
+798 TLMHLDCSF

-856 METFSLYWLPL
+856 METFSFYWLPL

-886 CVSLEKLNISN
+886 CISLEKLNISN
-897 NCLSDLE
+897 NYLSDLE
-904 SVIIWFSGCQK
+904 SVITWFSGCHK
-915 LSELSL
+915 LTELSL
-921 NGNPVLQEKN
+921 SGNPVLQEKS
-931 WRSSLLK
+931 WRCSLLK
-938 ILPILQLL
+938 ILPSLQFL

-953 PEKLST
+953 PAKLST
-959 ERIKESEP
+959 ERIKASKP

-982 LIKKKTIEQ
+982 LIKKKTTEQ
-991 GNASSLD
+991 GNASALD

-1013 SNEHRYA
+1013 SNEHRCA

-1068 PSERWITTGHI
+1068 PSERWITTCHI
-1079 QPMCINSSVPVPQKK
+1079 QPMFINSSVPVPQKK

-1108 YISHKGESKDNSKI
+1108 CISHKGEHKDNRKI
-1122 STPTTRNTL
+1122 STPKTRNTF

-1138 NEGENLQHV
+1138 NEGENLHYV
-1147 EYSVENLAATLIQSC
+1147 ENSVENLAATLIQSY

-1171 IHFCARLHT
+1171 INFCARLHM
-1180 AASEIQC
+1180 AATEIQC
-1187 AWRKYLARRNAVC
+1187 AWRKYRARRNSVY

-1205 HELTDAIEQKHKAA
+1205 NQLTDAIEQKHKAA
-1219 ALIQAFW
+1219 TLIQAFW

-1287 QLHWPKYARPF
+1287 QLHWPKYARPQR
-1298 SSDHNSFN
+1298 SDHNSFN

-1316 CDERPHSLSSENTPF
+1316 CDERPHSLSSENTQLR
-1331 STRFEKR
+1331 SRSDKR
-1338 AMSRLSD
+1338 AMAGLSD
-1345 LQPKKKLSFKSEKEE
+1345 LQPRNKLSFKSEKEE

-1368 KDTAT
+1368 KDIAT

-1385 SKKSSTKN
+1385 SKKSSHKN

-1426 SSYFEGREEDFV
+1426 SSYFEGREEDIV

-1448 QRSKELT
+1448 QRSKEFT

-1466 EATDLRNVK
+1466 EATSLSNVK

-1500 SREDTDLDLIS
+1500 SREDADLDLIS

-1538 DISASERTH
+1538 DISASERTN
-1547 LGPFRKERISFR
+1547 LGPFHKERISFR

-1569 GSGKKKAKSLMN
+1569 GSGKKKAKPLKN

>member
-1 MEDDDVKLEEE
+1 PQFAIPSQWELQEEV
-12 INIELSRI
+12 R
-20 SVTSLEVDDLNTDLS
+20 
-35 AEAWSDGETTSD
+35 AEGHASHCFPQLPLARNGEPQPVGATSD

-79 TTSDI
+79 TTSK
-84 YRVVSSQASEYLAE
+84 L
-98 LASEYNED
+98 
-106 PDALKK
+106 
-112 RILSEIENEE
+112 
-122 LQTRATSD
+122 ATSD
-130 SDSQPINEDITCRVV
+130 SNSQRISEDITCRVV

-187 KRKQLKAER
+187 KRKQLKSER
-196 ELEEKQNEEEKKR
+196 EIKEKQSEEEKKR

-266 EKRTFEEQKAKERQH
+266 EKRAFEEQKAKERQH

-299 FIVYRKYA
+299 FIISRKYA
-307 PILKEWKAEIKR
+307 PILKEW
-319 KKELQ
+319 
-324 QKMEREKREKEEK
+324 KEEK

-367 VRRREEYEKKKESL
+367 VRRREEYEKKKVSL
-381 MLEREKSLQLEGP
+381 RLEREKSLQLEGP

-410 VAENRDKDTQIT
+410 VAENRDKDMKIT

-432 DQREQEKEQKKQIL
+432 DLREQEKEQKKPIL

-455 EEKHVG
+455 EEKDVG

-471 TKDGKQTSPNSE
+471 TKDRKQTPPSSE

-494 NEDGYV
+494 NEDEYV

-507 SLQTMDLDKNTNT
+507 SLQTMDLDKNTNR

-527 VVLVANDAI
+527 IVLVANDTI

-589 DKSETVIKYF
+589 DKSESGIRYF
-599 ERPLTLPDN
+599 ERPLMLPDN

-620 KPWSKIYRENQ
+620 KPWSKMYRENQ

-690 LQLLTLRRCGLT
+690 LQLLTLRRCELT

-737 ILNKNQLASLHG
+737 ILNKNQLASIHG

-773 SLKYLQQLIVD
+773 SLKNLQQLIVD

-798 TLMHIDCSF
+798 TLIYIDCSF

-856 METFSLYWLPL
+856 IETFSFYWLPL

-886 CVSLEKLNISN
+886 YVSLEKLNISN

-931 WRSSLLK
+931 WRCSLLK
-938 ILPILQLL
+938 ILPILQFL

-967 GSFLKFCQAQIEEID
+967 GKNKCMV
-982 LIKKKTIEQ
+982 
-991 GNASSLD
+991 
-998 AAQSQCWYFKELMKL
+998 SQCWYFKELMKL

-1041 KQTATDRL
+1041 KQTATDSL

-1079 QPMCINSSVPVPQKK
+1079 QPMCINSSIPVPQKK
-1094 SNQEHKIKKKSTEC
+1094 SNQEHKIKKKS
-1108 YISHKGESKDNSKI
+1108 IES
-1122 STPTTRNTL
+1122 
-1131 RETVIAS
+1131 
-1138 NEGENLQHV
+1138 
-1147 EYSVENLAATLIQSC
+1147 TLIQSY

-1171 IHFCARLHT
+1171 INFCARLHM

-1205 HELTDAIEQKHKAA
+1205 SELTDAIEQKHKAA

-1236 SALAAVK
+1236 SALAAIK

-1256 DDFTFDEAALER
+1256 DNFTFDEAALER

-1287 QLHWPKYARPF
+1287 QLHWPKVTCHGNFLVF
-1298 SSDHNSFN
+1298 SLCSF
-1306 LPWPPHEAWQ
+1306 LEDIEISP
-1316 CDERPHSLSSENTPF
+1316 
-1331 STRFEKR
+1331 
-1338 AMSRLSD
+1338 
-1345 LQPKKKLSFKSEKEE
+1345 SFR
-1360 KISEEWGF
+1360 GF
-1368 KDTAT
+1368 KDIAT

-1393 LDPAVRLALFRNNE
+1393 LGKSTVLLQYMLHKNMY
-1407 NKHPPVK
+1407 KML
-1414 PPRKRQP
+1414 
-1421 AKETA
+1421 ETMRISF
-1426 SSYFEGREEDFV
+1426 SSPGREEDFV

-1448 QRSKELT
+1448 QRSKELK
-1455 YQWLHTQVGDY
+1455 YQWLHTQVGDC
-1466 EATDLRNVK
+1466 EATGLRNIK

-1524 NNQPHRHSAGSSTK
+1524 NNQPRRNSAGSSSK
-1538 DISASERTH
+1538 
-1547 LGPFRKERISFR
+1547 LWF
-1559 DHPVRLSGGW
+1559 LSILTL
-1569 GSGKKKAKSLMN
+1569 K

>member
-1 MEDDDVKLEEE
+1 MEDDDDDVKLEEE

-20 SVTSLEVDDLNTDLS
+20 SVTSLEEDDPSSDLS
-35 AEAWSDGETTSD
+35 ADAWSDGETASNG
-47 ELPESVLYCLNVVK
+47 LPESVTYYLNFVK
-61 NRSQNA
+61 NRSKNT
-67 ENLILQDLEDEE
+67 ENLILQDVEDEE
-79 TTSDI
+79 TASEH
-84 YRVVSSQASEYLAE
+84 YQVVSNHASEYLAE

-106 PDALKK
+106 PEVLKK

-122 LQTRATSD
+122 MQASAGPG
-130 SDSQPINEDITCRVV
+130 SNSQPNSEDITGSVV
-145 ADERSVTDNGD
+145 ADECSVADNDD
-156 MTISFTY
+156 MTVSFTY
-163 HEVEERCRQE
+163 LEVEERCKQE
-173 FELWEERQKELEDQ
+173 FELWEEQQKELEKQ
-187 KRKQLKAER
+187 KRKKLKAEM
-196 ELEEKQNEEEKKR
+196 EIEEKQNEDEKKR
-209 RQLYLEEFEA
+209 RQLCLEEFET

-242 KEVWREKFRQH
+242 KEVWQEKFKQH

-266 EKRTFEEQKAKERQH
+266 AKRIFEEQKAKERQS
-281 LAEQWNKAAV
+281 LAEQWNTAAV

-299 FIVYRKYA
+299 FVVYRKYA
-307 PILKEWKAEIKR
+307 PILKEWRAEIKR

-324 QKMEREKREKEEK
+324 QKMERDKREKEEK
-337 MRRRMQERK
+337 MMKRIQERK
-346 QKEEELRKRQEEI
+346 QKEEEARKRQEEI
-359 ERQAHMEQ
+359 ERQAYMEQ
-367 VRRREEYEKKKESL
+367 VRRREEYEKKKVSMRL
-381 MLEREKSLQLEGP
+381 AREKSLQEVS
-394 RGQQGAK
+394 RGQQGVK
-401 QKEKIAINA
+401 QKEKIAINTA
-410 VAENRDKDTQIT
+410 VVNRDKDTKNM
-422 KEEKE
+422 KEEKG
-427 RENIK
+427 ENTEDKI
-432 DQREQEKEQKKQIL
+432 DQEKEQKKQIL
-446 EIREEEEKQ
+446 EIREEGKKQ
-455 EEKHVG
+455 KEKHVG

-471 TKDGKQTSPNSE
+471 LKDKKQTSPNSE
-483 KKEESHDKSNE
+483 KKEESHEKGNE
-494 NEDGYV
+494 NEDGYL

-507 SLQTMDLDKNTNT
+507 SLQTTVLDKNTNT
-520 NILDREA
+520 NMLDREA
-527 VVLVANDAI
+527 IVLVANDAFTNNENSI
-536 SNKENSKHNSQWN
+536 HICQWHVEAQAYTSNSKH
-549 LEAQPDNRNSEH
+549 
-561 KVQSCKFETIKTAEV
+561 KVQFCKSETIKTAEV
-576 VMKKIQEEVAEDW
+576 VMKETQEEVAEDW
-589 DKSETVIKYF
+589 DNSVSAIKSF
-599 ERPLTLPDN
+599 ERPLTQLDD
-608 VEKKRLTWMTMC
+608 VEKRRLTWMRTC
-620 KPWSKIYRENQ
+620 KPWSKIYMENQ

-642 KPSDSKMP
+642 KSSASKMP
-650 PLSVEMIIQCGP
+650 PLSTEIILQCGL

-670 TLTLQDLPGCSLSTL
+670 TLMLQDLPGCSLSTL
-685 SECSS
+685 SECMS

-710 KGLKYID
+710 KSLKYID

-773 SLKYLQQLIVD
+773 SLKNLQQLIVD
-784 HNQLIST
+784 HNQLVST
-791 KGLCDVP
+791 KGLCDAP

-826 LQGNNLSE
+826 LQGNNLTE

-846 LYLDDNSIST
+846 LYLDDNSISH
-856 METFSLYWLPL
+856 METFSLYWLPML
-867 LQILSLSQNSLT
+867 EILSLSQNSLT

-897 NCLSDLE
+897 NCLSDLD
-904 SVIIWFSGCQK
+904 SVIRWFSGCHK

-921 NGNPVLQEKN
+921 SGNPVLQEKN
-931 WRSSLLK
+931 WRCSLLK
-938 ILPILQLL
+938 ILPCLQFL
-946 NGENLNS
+946 NGENLNY
-953 PEKLST
+953 PAKLSS
-959 ERIKESEP
+959 ERIKVSKP
-967 GSFLKFCQAQIEEID
+967 GSFLNFCQAQIEEIA
-982 LIKKKTIEQ
+982 IVRKKIAEQ

-998 AAQSQCWYFKELMKL
+998 AAQSQCWYFKKLMKL

-1020 HEYGDLNIADRDEP
+1020 HEYGDLNVADRDEP
-1034 EAQQDHL
+1034 EAQQHHL

-1049 QQNNLFIAGAKENK
+1049 EQNNLFIAGAKENK

-1079 QPMCINSSVPVPQKK
+1079 PPMFINSSVPVPEKK

-1108 YISHKGESKDNSKI
+1108 SISHRGESKDKI
-1122 STPTTRNTL
+1122 SAPSTRNTF
-1131 RETVIAS
+1131 RERIIAS
-1138 NEGENLQHV
+1138 NERENLQHV
-1147 EYSVENLAATLIQSC
+1147 ENKVENLAATLIQSY
-1162 WRGYIIRRD
+1162 WRGYVIRRD
-1171 IHFCARLHT
+1171 IRSYARLHM
-1180 AASEIQC
+1180 AASEIQS
-1187 AWRKYLARRNAVC
+1187 AWRKYRARRNTVYC
-1200 CKKES
+1200 RKES
-1205 HELTDAIEQKHKAA
+1205 SQLKVAIEQKHKAA

-1226 KGFLLRKKLA
+1226 KGFHLRKKLA

-1256 DDFTFDEAALER
+1256 DDFTFDEAALEK

-1287 QLHWPKYARPF
+1287 QLHWPKNSRPL
-1298 SSDHNSFN
+1298 SSDHGLFN

-1316 CDERPHSLSSENTPF
+1316 CDEKLHLFSPENTQLNSRP
-1331 STRFEKR
+1331 EKR
-1338 AMSRLSD
+1338 AISHLSD
-1345 LQPKKKLSFKSEKEE
+1345 LQTKKNSSFKLKKEE

-1368 KDTAT
+1368 KDIVT

-1385 SKKSSTKN
+1385 SKKPSSKH

-1414 PPRKRQP
+1414 PPRKRQT
-1421 AKETA
+1421 AKV
-1426 SSYFEGREEDFV
+1426 SYFEDKEEEFV
-1438 HLDTTSAEKL
+1438 HLDTTSTERL
-1448 QRSKELT
+1448 QRSKEIT
-1455 YQWLHTQVGDY
+1455 YQWLHNQVGDY
-1466 EATDLRNVK
+1466 EATNLRNVK

-1500 SREDTDLDLIS
+1500 SREDMDLDLIS

-1538 DISASERTH
+1538 DLSASERTH
-1547 LGPFRKERISFR
+1547 PRPFCKERISFR
-1559 DHPVRLSGGW
+1559 DHPVQLSGGW
-1569 GSGKKKAKSLMN
+1569 GSGKKKAKKI

>member
-106 PDALKK
+106 PDTLKK

-130 SDSQPINEDITCRVV
+130 SNSQRISEDITCRVV

-173 FELWEERQKELEDQ
+173 FELWEERQKELEGQ
-187 KRKQLKAER
+187 KRKQLKSER
-196 ELEEKQNEEEKKR
+196 EIKEKQSEEEKKR

-266 EKRTFEEQKAKERQH
+266 EKRAFEEQKAKERQH

-299 FIVYRKYA
+299 FIIYRKYA

-367 VRRREEYEKKKESL
+367 VRRREEYEKKKVSL
-381 MLEREKSLQLEGP
+381 RLEREKSLQLEGP

-410 VAENRDKDTQIT
+410 VAENRDKDMKIT

-432 DQREQEKEQKKQIL
+432 DLREQEKEQKKPIL

-455 EEKHVG
+455 EEKDVG

-471 TKDGKQTSPNSE
+471 TKDRKQTPPSSE

-494 NEDGYV
+494 NEDEYV

-507 SLQTMDLDKNTNT
+507 SLQTMDLDKNTNR

-527 VVLVANDAI
+527 IVLVANDTI

-589 DKSETVIKYF
+589 DKSESGIRYF
-599 ERPLTLPDN
+599 ERPLMLPDN

-620 KPWSKIYRENQ
+620 KPWSKMYRENQ
-631 RKKVVKRSRPR
+631 RKKVVKRNRPR

-690 LQLLTLRRCGLT
+690 LQLLTLRRCELT

-737 ILNKNQLASLHG
+737 ILNKNQLASIHG

-773 SLKYLQQLIVD
+773 SLKNLQQLIVD

-798 TLMHIDCSF
+798 TLIYIDCSF

-856 METFSLYWLPL
+856 IETFSFYWLPL

-886 CVSLEKLNISN
+886 YVSLEKLNISN

-931 WRSSLLK
+931 WR
-938 ILPILQLL
+938 
-946 NGENLNS
+946 
-953 PEKLST
+953 
-959 ERIKESEP
+959 
-967 GSFLKFCQAQIEEID
+967 
-982 LIKKKTIEQ
+982 
-991 GNASSLD
+991 NASSLD

-1041 KQTATDRL
+1041 KQTATDSL

-1094 SNQEHKIKKKSTEC
+1094 SNQEHKIKKKSIEC

-1122 STPTTRNTL
+1122 STPTTRNTF

-1147 EYSVENLAATLIQSC
+1147 EYSVENLAATLIQSY

-1171 IHFCARLHT
+1171 INFCARLHM

-1205 HELTDAIEQKHKAA
+1205 SELTDAIEQKHKAA

-1236 SALAAVK
+1236 SALAAIK

-1256 DDFTFDEAALER
+1256 DNFTFDEAALER

-1287 QLHWPKYARPF
+1287 QLHWPKYARPL

-1306 LPWPPHEAWQ
+1306 LTWPPHEAWQ

-1331 STRFEKR
+1331 STRLEKR

-1345 LQPKKKLSFKSEKEE
+1345 LQPKKKFSFKSEKEE

-1368 KDTAT
+1368 KDIAT

-1414 PPRKRQP
+1414 PSRKRQP

-1448 QRSKELT
+1448 QRSKELK
-1455 YQWLHTQVGDY
+1455 YQWLHTQVGDC
-1466 EATDLRNVK
+1466 EATGLRNIK

-1524 NNQPHRHSAGSSTK
+1524 NNQPRRNSAGSSTK

-1547 LGPFRKERISFR
+1547 VGPFRKERISFR
-1559 DHPVRLSGGW
+1559 DHPVQLSGGW
-1569 GSGKKKAKSLMN
+1569 GSGKKMAKSLKN

>member
-12 INIELSRI
+12 INIELRRI
-20 SVTSLEVDDLNTDLS
+20 SVTSLEADDPNSDLS

-47 ELPESVLYCLNVVK
+47 ELPESVLYYLNFVK
-61 NRSQNA
+61 NRTQNA
-67 ENLILQDLEDEE
+67 EKLILQDLEDEE

-84 YRVVSSQASEYLAE
+84 YGVVSNHASEYLAE

-106 PDALKK
+106 PEALKK
-112 RILSEIENEE
+112 KILSEIENEE
-122 LQTRATSD
+122 LQTSATPD
-130 SDSQPINEDITCRVV
+130 NHSQSISEEVTCSVV
-145 ADERSVTDNGD
+145 ADECSVPDDGD

-187 KRKQLKAER
+187 KRKKLKVER
-196 ELEEKQNEEEKKR
+196 EIEEKQNEEEKER
-209 RQLYLEEFEA
+209 RQLYLEEFGA
-219 ERMKLEMLHKQQ
+219 ERMKLEMLHRQQ
-231 QAMMEDELLKE
+231 EAMMEDELLKE

-253 EELIKRLQLQIEE
+253 EELIKRLELQIEE
-266 EKRTFEEQKAKERQH
+266 EKRVFEEQKAKEAQW
-281 LAEQWNKAAV
+281 LAEQQNTAAV

-299 FIVYRKYA
+299 FVVYKKYA
-307 PILKEWKAEIKR
+307 PILKEWQAEIKR

-324 QKMEREKREKEEK
+324 QKMEREKKEKEEK
-337 MRRRMQERK
+337 MRRRIQERK
-346 QKEEELRKRQEEI
+346 QKEEEERKRREEI
-359 ERQAHMEQ
+359 ERKAHIEE

-381 MLEREKSLQLEGP
+381 RLEREKSLQLERLG
-394 RGQQGAK
+394 GQQEAK
-401 QKEKIAINA
+401 QKEKIAINV
-410 VAENRDKDTQIT
+410 VAENRDKDTKNT

-432 DQREQEKEQKKQIL
+432 ELREQEKEQKKQIL
-446 EIREEEEKQ
+446 DVREEEERQ

-461 KIQEANNSEN
+461 KIQEANNTEN
-471 TKDGKQTSPNSE
+471 PKDRKQNSE
-483 KKEESHDKSNE
+483 KKEQCHEKSNE
-494 NEDGYV
+494 NAGGYV

-507 SLQTMDLDKNTNT
+507 SLQTIDLDKNTNT
-520 NILDREA
+520 NMLDKKA
-527 VVLVANDAI
+527 IVFAANAI
-536 SNKENSKHNSQWN
+536 ANKENSICNSQWN
-549 LEAQPDNRNSEH
+549 LKAQPDTRNIEY
-561 KVQSCKFETIKTAEV
+561 KEQSFKFETAKV
-576 VMKKIQEEVAEDW
+576 VMKEVQKEVAEDW
-589 DKSETVIKYF
+589 DKSESVIKYS
-599 ERPLTLPDN
+599 ERPLMLPDD
-608 VEKKRLTWMTMC
+608 VEKKRLTWMKTC

-642 KPSDSKMP
+642 KSSASKMP
-650 PLSVEMIIQCGP
+650 PLSIEMIVQCGP
-662 WNALQQVT
+662 WNALQQVM

-685 SECSS
+685 SECAS

-710 KGLKYID
+710 KGLKYIN

-723 QTINCENLENLCIL
+723 QTVNCENLENLCIL
-737 ILNKNQLASLHG
+737 ILNKNQLTSLHG

-773 SLKYLQQLIVD
+773 SLKNLQQLIVD

-791 KGLCDVP
+791 KGLCDAP

-834 LPTLENHVLLRE
+834 LPTLENHILLRE

-879 QLAPLFS
+879 QLASLFS

-897 NCLSDLE
+897 NCLSDLK
-904 SVIIWFSGCQK
+904 SVITWFSGCHK

-931 WRSSLLK
+931 WRCSLLE
-938 ILPILQLL
+938 ILPSLRVL

-953 PEKLST
+953 DAELPT
-959 ERIKESEP
+959 ERIKVSEP
-967 GSFLKFCQAQIEEID
+967 RSFLNFCQAQIEKTD

-991 GNASSLD
+991 RNASSLD

-1013 SNEHRYA
+1013 SNEHRFA
-1020 HEYGDLNIADRDEP
+1020 HEYGDLYIADRDEP

-1049 QQNNLFIAGAKENK
+1049 KQNNLFIAGAKENK
-1063 QGLLN
+1063 QDLLN
-1068 PSERWITTGHI
+1068 LSERWITTGHI
-1079 QPMCINSSVPVPQKK
+1079 QPMFINSSVPVPQKK
-1094 SNQEHKIKKKSTEC
+1094 SNQEHKIKQKSTEC
-1108 YISHKGESKDNSKI
+1108 CIGHNGESKDNNKI
-1122 STPTTRNTL
+1122 STPTTRNTFSKII
-1131 RETVIAS
+1131 IAS
-1138 NEGENLQHV
+1138 NEGKYLQHA
-1147 EYSVENLAATLIQSC
+1147 ENSVEILAATLIQSY
-1162 WRGYIIRRD
+1162 WRGYVIRRN
-1171 IHFCARLHT
+1171 IHFCARLHM
-1180 AASEIQC
+1180 AASGIQC
-1187 AWRKYLARRNAVC
+1187 AWRKYRARRKTVS

-1205 HELTDAIEQKHKAA
+1205 NQLTDPIEQKHKAA

-1268 EWLALDSTRFP
+1268 EWLALDSTHFP

-1287 QLHWPKYARPF
+1287 QLHWPK
-1298 SSDHNSFN
+1298 
-1306 LPWPPHEAWQ
+1306 PPHEAWQ
-1316 CDERPHSLSSENTPF
+1316 CDARPHSFSPENTQF
-1331 STRFEKR
+1331 STRSEKK
-1338 AMSRLSD
+1338 AMSHLSH
-1345 LQPKKKLSFKSEKEE
+1345 LQPKKKSSFKSEKEE
-1360 KISEEWGF
+1360 KILEEWGF
-1368 KDTAT
+1368 KDIST

-1385 SKKSSTKN
+1385 SKKSNNKN

-1414 PPRKRQP
+1414 PPRKTQP
-1421 AKETA
+1421 TKV
-1426 SSYFEGREEDFV
+1426 SYFEDRRSRRNSAVMHKNGREEEFV
-1438 HLDTTSAEKL
+1438 HLVTTATEKL
-1448 QRSKELT
+1448 QRSNKLT
-1455 YQWLHTQVGDY
+1455 YEWLHTQVGDY
-1466 EATDLRNVK
+1466 EATSSRNVK

-1524 NNQPHRHSAGSSTK
+1524 NNQPHRHSAGSS
-1538 DISASERTH
+1538 SE
-1547 LGPFRKERISFR
+1547 K
-1559 DHPVRLSGGW
+1559 GGDLHSTAHKRAATNE
-1569 GSGKKKAKSLMN
+1569 GDLYSKIHAM